1 MTTTNESTICGKT
14 IQHDNSGV
22 GHNWRTIDA
31 QDIPANVAEEI
42 AAEINDGGQDECSD
56 YVASNG
62 LHYRWGN

>member
-1 MTTTNESTICGKT
+1 MDATENKICGKT

-31 QDIPANVAEEI
+31 SDLPANIATEI
-42 AAEINDGGQDECSD
+42 ECEILDGGNESCDV

-62 LHYRWGN
+62 LSYRW